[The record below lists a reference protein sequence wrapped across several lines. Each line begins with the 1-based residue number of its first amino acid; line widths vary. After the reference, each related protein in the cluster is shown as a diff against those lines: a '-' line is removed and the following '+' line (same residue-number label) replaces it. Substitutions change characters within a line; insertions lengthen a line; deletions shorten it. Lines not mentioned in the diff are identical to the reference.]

1 MYEKYNKI
9 KSELKANYGDEKR
22 KQRKLDLLKYQ
33 FDEIEKAE
41 LKTEEEYELEE
52 KKKKIVMN
60 SEKISQNLQE
70 AEGLIAD
77 NGIDKY

>member
-1 MYEKYNKI
+1 MEMKK
-9 KSELKANYGDEKR
+9 E

-52 KKKKIVMN
+52 KKKN
-60 SEKISQNLQE
+60 SNEF
-70 AEGLIAD
+70 
-77 NGIDKY
+77 